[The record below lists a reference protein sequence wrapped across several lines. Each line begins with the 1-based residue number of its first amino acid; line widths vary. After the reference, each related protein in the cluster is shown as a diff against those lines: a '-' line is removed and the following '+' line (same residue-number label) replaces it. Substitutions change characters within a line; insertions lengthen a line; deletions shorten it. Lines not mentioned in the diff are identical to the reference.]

1 MTGLSQ
7 HGRKLISESIAEH
20 TEHFDSTPIHNA
32 VYDADD
38 GDDLITELALAAER
52 AYYADKEASRRDR
65 DRDYSGPIRTATN
78 EAYCELRDAVQAR
91 IAELVAETCADVL
104 NHADE
109 WGGHYDSDELQASKQ
124 QARDWLDD
132 HEDVAKRVGVL
143 EVADA

>member
-20 TEHFDSTPIHNA
+20 TEHFDATPIHNA

-91 IAELVAETCADVL
+91 IAELVALTCADVL
-104 NHADE
+104 NHADD
-109 WGGHYDSDELQASKQ
+109 WDHYDDEQIAQSKRE
-124 QARDWLDD
+124 ALDWLDD
-132 HEDVAKRVGVL
+132 HDHAAKRAGVL
-143 EVADA
+143 EVVDA